1 MLRNIVK
8 TLSSAAAMLWGA
20 SASAALSTEVGTAI
34 TGLQTDAL
42 ALVDL
47 LWPMVAAVTVA
58 FVIFKL
64 FKRGIAKI

>member
-1 MLRNIVK
+1 MKNIIAI
-8 TLSSAAAMLWGA
+8 LSGLSALVVGTN
-20 SASAALSTEVGTAI
+20 ASAALSLEVGTAL

-47 LWPMVAAVTVA
+47 LWPVVAAITVA

-64 FKRGIAKI
+64 FKRGIGKV